1 VITILKY
8 LDRQLT
14 KRERRTVIRYLRQ
27 YKNLEAIIYSKEM
40 DLIPSRSS
48 EFKETPVQESN
59 EFHSQAEEYTMKK
72 EELDNY
78 KATKEKLDSVYNSIK
93 PTQKLIWDE
102 HFIIGRMDA
111 DIYYGHDITK
121 RTYYKEKNELL
132 LIVAE
137 CLGVGTK

>member
-1 VITILKY
+1 MCKVSCRRTQRGIELSFTKSGSREVITILKY

-59 EFHSQAEEYTMKK
+59 EFHSQAEERS
-72 EELDNY
+72 EEHTSELQ
-78 KATKEKLDSVYNSIK
+78 S
-93 PTQKLIWDE
+93 
-102 HFIIGRMDA
+102 R
-111 DIYYGHDITK
+111 GHLVC
-121 RTYYKEKNELL
+121 RLL
-132 LIVAE
+132 LE
-137 CLGVGTK
+137 KKNNKPLH